1 MKRPIIGIT
10 TSLEEDEQRLHQAYV
25 HSVVKAGG
33 YPLIIPL
40 FGDDEL
46 LDECISGLDGLVMSG
61 GPAIDI
67 GLVGSIPD
75 DLPVTPDA
83 RRASDI
89 KILEA
94 FLRSKRPVL
103 GICYGMQL
111 MNALTGGTIYAD
123 VENQKDGAIT
133 HSSTRGAT
141 NHFIDVN
148 KDSVLSQVLDG
159 TRFEVNTRHIQAIA
173 TAGSL
178 FKVTARADDG
188 VIEAIESEDG
198 KILGVQFHPERM
210 ESMLRLFR
218 HLVANASKHDG

>member
-1 MKRPIIGIT
+1 MDRPIIGIT

-25 HSVVKAGG
+25 HSVVRAGG
-33 YPLIIPL
+33 YPVIIPL
-40 FGDDEL
+40 FDNDEL
-46 LDECISGLDGLVMSG
+46 LDHCISGLDGLVMSG

-67 GLVGSIPD
+67 GLVGDLPG

-83 RRASDI
+83 RRKADI
-89 KILEA
+89 RIVEA
-94 FLRSKRPVL
+94 FMKSKRPML

-123 VENQKDGAIT
+123 VEKQLEGVIT
-133 HSSTRGAT
+133 HSFTRGAT

-148 KDSVLSQVLDG
+148 KDSVLSTILDG
-159 TRFEVNTRHIQAIA
+159 TRFEVNTRHIQAVA

-178 FKVTARADDG
+178 FKVSARADDG

-198 KILGVQFHPERM
+198 NILGVQFHPERM
-210 ESMLRLFR
+210 DTMLRLFK
-218 HLVANASKHDG
+218 HLIANASKHDG